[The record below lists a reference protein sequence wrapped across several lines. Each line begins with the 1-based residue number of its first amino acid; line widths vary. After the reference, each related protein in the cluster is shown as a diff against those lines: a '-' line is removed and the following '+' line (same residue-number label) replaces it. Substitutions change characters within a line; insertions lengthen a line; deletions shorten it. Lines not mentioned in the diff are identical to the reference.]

1 MLSLI
6 LAAITMTGS
15 ITSSVSHV
23 QGHVT
28 PMGGQVFG
36 AGTTTTRTIP
46 ARTGPPGSALNGSY
60 SRAPLGTQTI
70 RRCYAQVN
78 GHEIRFVTD
87 DPRGCAYGSPLN
99 VWF

>member
-15 ITSSVSHV
+15 ITSSVSHA

-28 PMGGQVFG
+28 PMGGAVYG
-36 AGTTTTRTIP
+36 TGTTTTRSIP
-46 ARTGPPGSALNGSY
+46 QRTGPPLSVY
-60 SRAPLGTQTI
+60 SRSPLGTQTI
-70 RRCYAQVN
+70 RRCFATVA
-78 GHEIRFVTD
+78 GHTIVFVSD